1 MIGLFG
7 ANLTTGEDAD
17 EVSDEIGDI
26 FLAADKE
33 EELQVLLMDEV
44 VKGLLELLACLGVE
58 ADEGVVDD
66 QESGMGLQ
74 GLIELIFT
82 ELATG
87 EADDI
92 FAIHHGR

>member
-1 MIGLFG
+1 M
-7 ANLTTGEDAD
+7 
-17 EVSDEIGDI
+17 
-26 FLAADKE
+26 
-33 EELQVLLMDEV
+33 
-44 VKGLLELLACLGVE
+44 KGLLQLLACLGVE
-58 ADEGVVDD
+58 ADERVVDD
-66 QESGMGLQ
+66 QEAGVGLQ